1 MKNLVIASCSLKP
14 SNFAQKVKEYREI
27 EYLNCIKQLLRVL
40 PKNYEI
46 IICENTID
54 NTSDILNEE
63 LNLLLKE
70 NNTFFLGSENNNLE
84 NIGFGELK
92 MLHTLIKKHDL
103 NKYKFIS
110 CLSARKFYTC
120 PYVFE
125 KTNSLNKE
133 ALISNPDFLFLNGN
147 YRVNPKENL
156 YATMFYSMKTSTMIE
171 YANFA
176 YEIIKKKEK
185 TFLNLINR
193 KLNGS
198 EQILFEFIKRKK
210 ISYEYIDWLGII
222 RNDWRVSDD
231 FFDVNNFHIC

>member
-1 MKNLVIASCSLKP
+1 
-14 SNFAQKVKEYREI
+14 
-27 EYLNCIKQLLRVL
+27 
-40 PKNYEI
+40 
-46 IICENTID
+46 
-54 NTSDILNEE
+54 
-63 LNLLLKE
+63 
-70 NNTFFLGSENNNLE
+70 
-84 NIGFGELK
+84 
-92 MLHTLIKKHDL
+92 
-103 NKYKFIS
+103 
-110 CLSARKFYTC
+110 
-120 PYVFE
+120 
-125 KTNSLNKE
+125 
-133 ALISNPDFLFLNGN
+133 
-147 YRVNPKENL
+147 
-156 YATMFYSMKTSTMIE
+156 MKTSTMIE